1 MGTVIG
7 ERLLYLPSIGYCM
20 ALAVLG
26 QRLATYLKSSDMVIP
41 RHLPSYPPFPQAR
54 RFLPLLLPLVSF
66 VLVVFVI
73 RTHARTLVWEN
84 GETLFINDGY
94 AQIASAKT
102 QFNLGITYMMMQD
115 YDLAIAAL
123 VRCARAGGSGGGG
136 GDVCSYVQTPC
147 PPCHT
152 FVLVKLRSCVV
163 TLHLPS
169 AGSLKQVQSSARA

>member
-26 QRLATYLKSSDMVIP
+26 HRLATYLKSSDMVIP
-41 RHLPSYPPFPQAR
+41 RHSPSYPPTFPQAR
-54 RFLPLLLPLVSF
+54 RFLPLLLPLVSL

-123 VRCARAGGSGGGG
+123 VRCARAGASGV

-147 PPCHT
+147 PRCHT
-152 FVLVKLRSCVV
+152 SVLVKLRSCAV